1 MRDLWLVIFK
11 IVHNFQEGCNGKKM
25 DQRFWVFFGNEQF
38 QRKNCEGLIEKV
50 SGRLSKWRWLLPQL
64 SYRGRV
70 LVANNLAASILWHK
84 TIVMEPPEEMVST
97 IQRTIV
103 NFFWNGQHWTRAAVL
118 YLPVQE
124 GGQGLVD
131 VRNRICAFRIQA
143 AQRFLYDKDVER
155 LQVRSWGELVAMD
168 LINSCF

>member
-1 MRDLWLVIFK
+1 M
-11 IVHNFQEGCNGKKM
+11 G
-25 DQRFWVFFGNEQF
+25 GNEQF
-38 QRKNCEGLIEKV
+38 QRKNWEGLIEKV

-103 NFFWNGQHWTRAAVL
+103 NFFLEWTTLDSRCSIIPTGAGRGSRT
-118 YLPVQE
+118 
-124 GGQGLVD
+124 GG
-131 VRNRICAFRIQA
+131 CA
-143 AQRFLYDKDVER
+143 K
-155 LQVRSWGELVAMD
+155 
-168 LINSCF
+168 